1 MQGITYYVA
10 VDGTANGDGSMISP
24 WDLQTALDTP
34 VLTYADTI
42 LLMAGTYLGTFTCH
56 RSGGNNLYPITYKN
70 AMGETATIDGQLICS
85 EGDIRFIS
93 DKYGLI
99 FTDSSFTDRESEEE
113 TAGPSDI
120 NGVTTLLA
128 AAGSVRAQFI
138 NCIFRNGRQG
148 MTGGMS
154 AEQLSFYGC
163 LFYFNGWKSPTNSY
177 GHGAYPQ
184 NTLPWLTFEQCV
196 FYDNFGYGLHAFAS
210 SGLIDYIN
218 IVDCTFFNN
227 GSLWGQY
234 WGNIHYGGVP
244 FSDARIIGNWSYF
257 NTTTD
262 QGGVGVGD
270 ENSVRLFIEDNIF
283 VGGRWAF
290 TFAGQADSL
299 QNNQF
304 YGTVVGV
311 DAETYPNNIY
321 GLAGEQPDIY
331 QILPN
336 DHDSDLAILRVLN
349 PAQKINNIIDVSAL
363 FGQSGT
369 IAIHNLQDQI
379 DDIQTL
385 EIANGQITIN
395 MQAINRTVEIP
406 TGWTVPATTF
416 PKFGA
421 FRLEYV
427 P

>member
-85 EGDIRFIS
+85 EGDIRFIGN
-93 DKYGLI
+93 K
-99 FTDSSFTDRESEEE
+99 
-113 TAGPSDI
+113 
-120 NGVTTLLA
+120 
-128 AAGSVRAQFI
+128 
-138 NCIFRNGRQG
+138 
-148 MTGGMS
+148 
-154 AEQLSFYGC
+154 
-163 LFYFNGWKSPTNSY
+163 Y

-349 PAQKINNIIDVSAL
+349 PAQINNIIDVSAL